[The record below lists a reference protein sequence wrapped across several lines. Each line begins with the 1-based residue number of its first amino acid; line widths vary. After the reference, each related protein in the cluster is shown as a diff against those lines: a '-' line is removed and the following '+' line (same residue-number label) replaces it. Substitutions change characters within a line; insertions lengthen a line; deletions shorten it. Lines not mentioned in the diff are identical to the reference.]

1 MSNIKQKIRNQ
12 GASCFASVLPPL
24 VFFSRQNLNSSST
37 GHCTLNYILI
47 CLLKIN
53 KGSGEKRDPSTVKMP
68 SVLLVGATGM
78 LGGQP
83 PSSVGFQQYSLR
95 HS

>member
-1 MSNIKQKIRNQ
+1 LHVELHPHLLIKKQ
-12 GASCFASVLPPL
+12 
-24 VFFSRQNLNSSST
+24 
-37 GHCTLNYILI
+37 
-47 CLLKIN
+47 IN
-53 KGSGEKRDPSTVKMP
+53 GSGEKRDPSTVKMP

-95 HS
+95 QS